1 MLTPYSTDNQAFSD
15 AAHAAAQSA
24 VYPHVLDC
32 DRDSLSFE
40 SSSVGDGGDKAILD
54 GQMAVDRIVSVTV
67 SGLRGPIEHTV
78 QERFRRPGYSGYR
91 DLTITEW
98 NHASNQKSELYK
110 LKAGVFLYGYFDP
123 ASESFGEVIAVNT
136 SSLLMAI
143 SSGGVRYTTGVN
155 QRTRQSFLC
164 IKFDVLHQAGV
175 VVWHRNPEEE
185 RRMALQEAIRSAWN
199 NSEVSR
205 GR

>member
-24 VYPHVLDC
+24 LYPGILEC
-32 DRDSLSFE
+32 DRESLSFE
-40 SSSVGDGGDKAILD
+40 SSSVGDGGDRAILD

-67 SGLRGPIEHTV
+67 AGLRGPIEHTV

-110 LKAGVFLYGYFDP
+110 LKAGVFLYGYFDQ
-123 ASESFGEVIAVNT
+123 ASELFGEVIAVNT

-143 SSGGVRYTTGVN
+143 SIGGIRYTKGIN
-155 QRTRQSFLC
+155 HRSRQSFLC
-164 IKFDVLHQAGV
+164 IEFDALHEAGV
-175 VVWHRNPEEE
+175 VVWHRNHEEE
-185 RRMALQEAIRSAWN
+185 RRLALHEAARSAWK
-199 NSEVSR
+199 
-205 GR
+205 